1 MPIHFADLK
10 PDDEFLQALPY
21 GVWLMDN
28 HKWALS
34 VWARHHTGP
43 RRWLFHAD
51 HHWDGVDL
59 FREDNQAQAALQ
71 AADTN
76 TLDQWIRDENLIQ
89 YDAFIAPAVRKGLFE
104 EIHFFCTQSDDWDK
118 GLDPALCEA
127 MGVVQTMHV
136 DIDSFA
142 RVTARAPIVF
152 DLCLDLFN
160 EAPKFYGSDLW
171 SESAIVHSSG
181 LRVPHKGSRG
191 RHRVAVLR
199 LLGHRG
205 RHQAVSRA
213 GRPAADCDQGV
224 AGRVTA
230 HRRIRRRRS

>member
-1 MPIHFADLK
+1 MPFPFADLK
-10 PDDEFLQALPY
+10 PDDEFLQALPH

-34 VWARHHTGP
+34 VWAHHHMGP

-59 FREDNQAQAALQ
+59 FREDDPAQAALQ
-71 AADTN
+71 AADAN

-104 EIHFFCTQSDDWDK
+104 EVHFFCTQNDDWDR

-127 MGVVQTMHV
+127 MGVVQTLHAG
-136 DIDSFA
+136 IDSFA
-142 RVTARAPIVF
+142 GVTARAPIVF

-160 EAPKFYGSDLW
+160 EATTYYGSDLW
-171 SESAIVHSSG
+171 SDAAIVSTLAAFAHHVKAAEVVTVSLSFGYSG
-181 LRVPHKGSRG
+181 TEDDTRRLAALVVPRLITIRALRV
-191 RHRVAVLR
+191 V
-199 LLGHRG
+199 
-205 RHQAVSRA
+205 
-213 GRPAADCDQGV
+213 
-224 AGRVTA
+224 
-230 HRRIRRRRS
+230 

>member
-1 MPIHFADLK
+1 MPIPFADLK

-142 RVTARAPIVF
+142 HVTARAPIVF

-171 SESAIVHSSG
+171 SESAIESTLVAFACHIKAAEVVTVSLSFGYSG
-181 LRVPHKGSRG
+181 TEDDTRQLAALVVP
-191 RHRVAVLR
+191 R
-199 LLGHRG
+199 LI
-205 RHQAVSRA
+205 AIRA
-213 GRPAADCDQGV
+213 SHV
-224 AGRVTA
+224 V
-230 HRRIRRRRS
+230 